1 MKDEG
6 ALALVVAEDVVA
18 AAAKQVRDDDAAV
31 WDAARVNGLSIVE
44 FNMVIV

>member
-1 MKDEG
+1 MCMERCCCTPLSLVKDEG

-31 WDAARVNGLSIVE
+31 
-44 FNMVIV
+44 